1 MKKTRSFH
9 SVMIINKYGF
19 ANVPSIYF
27 SGGVIFIAPW
37 YSKTSD
43 AYFPEIGFTKLF
55 KRQPTPA
62 K

>member
-1 MKKTRSFH
+1 
-9 SVMIINKYGF
+9 MIINKYGF